1 MDWRLRRLTALFV
14 VVIVQASFGRS
25 LPAQSPSPQLQVP
38 AALGQFVPGLASRK
52 SQWSDPPMARD
63 PEKQADYR
71 WEGGAVGA
79 LGLGTLAL
87 ALAAGLCNSDSG
99 TKSCTGNVLG
109 SFLVGSLVGGVSGLF
124 IGSSIPKSKSDS
136 TADTH
141 GE

>member
-1 MDWRLRRLTALFV
+1 
-14 VVIVQASFGRS
+14 
-25 LPAQSPSPQLQVP
+25 
-38 AALGQFVPGLASRK
+38 
-52 SQWSDPPMARD
+52 MARD

-87 ALAAGLCNSDSG
+87 ALATGLCNSDSG
-99 TKSCTGNVLG
+99 NEQLRGNAIG

-124 IGSSIPKSKSDS
+124 IGSSIPKGKSDS

-141 GE
+141 DD